1 VVVALAL
8 VGQDYL
14 APYRSGWGQVVLCVV
29 AGLWAIGFTAM
40 ARLARSEPVERFL
53 TVGAAAPG
61 RKVRL

>member
-1 VVVALAL
+1 
-8 VGQDYL
+8 
-14 APYRSGWGQVVLCVV
+14 VVLCVV